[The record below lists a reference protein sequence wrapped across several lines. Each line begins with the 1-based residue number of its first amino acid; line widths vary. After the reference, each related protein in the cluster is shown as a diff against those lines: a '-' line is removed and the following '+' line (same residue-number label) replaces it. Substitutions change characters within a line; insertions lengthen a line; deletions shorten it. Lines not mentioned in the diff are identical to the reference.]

1 MRISKK
7 TKPTRICPQSPLQWN
22 HYKSLEPRR
31 IRHTK
36 LNNCRKV
43 KVLPEQSAPTIYG
56 GQAVIEGVMFGGKYV
71 NVTAVRR
78 KTGEISFLEVPK
90 EDKQWV
96 KKLRK
101 IPLVRG
107 IVSIVDSSAKG
118 SKHLNYSAEAMADD
132 EMDPEERAKQKE
144 KEESGFSLTMLLG
157 VAVVGVLS
165 FIVGKLI
172 FTLVPALLEQYLFQH
187 AFANQTL
194 HSLIE
199 GVIKIILLLG
209 YLWLMSQ
216 TPVIKRLFQYHGA
229 EHKVI
234 SAYEAGEELTPA
246 NVQKYSRLHYR
257 CGSSF
262 IILTVIVGVII
273 YSLPIFSW
281 DSIWERVYIRVLLL
295 PLVIGLSF
303 ELLRFTN
310 GVRDIPV
317 LRFLGYPGLWLQ
329 LLTTK
334 EPSDDQVEVS
344 IASFNRMRELDA
356 QLEQVGVIETP
367 VGSTLDPLKG

>member
-1 MRISKK
+1 M
-7 TKPTRICPQSPLQWN
+7 
-22 HYKSLEPRR
+22 
-31 IRHTK
+31 
-36 LNNCRKV
+36 
-43 KVLPEQSAPTIYG
+43 
-56 GQAVIEGVMFGGKYV
+56 EGVMFGGRHV

-78 KTGEISFLEVPK
+78 KSGEITFLEVPR
-90 EDKQWV
+90 EEKQWV

-101 IPLVRG
+101 IPFLRG
-107 IVSIVDSSAKG
+107 IVSIIDSSAKG

-132 EMDPEERAKQKE
+132 ELEPEERAKQKE
-144 KEESGFSLTMLLG
+144 KEESGWSLSMIIG
-157 VAVVGVLS
+157 VAAVGVLS
-165 FIVGKLI
+165 FVFGKVI
-172 FTLVPALLEQYLFQH
+172 FTLVPAVVEEFLFQD
-187 AFANQTL
+187 AFGHQSL
-194 HSLIE
+194 HSLVE
-199 GVIKIILLLG
+199 GLIKVLFLLV

-216 TPVIKRLFQYHGA
+216 TPIIKRLFQYHGA

-262 IILTVIVGVII
+262 IILTVIVGIVL

-281 DSIWERVYIRVLLL
+281 DSLWERIYIRLLLL
-295 PLVIGLSF
+295 PLVIGISF
-303 ELLRFTN
+303 ELLRLTN
-310 GVRDIPV
+310 AVRDIPV

-334 EPSDDQVEVS
+334 EPNDEQVEVS

-356 QLEQVGVIETP
+356 IVEKQGNLIETVSAP
-367 VGSTLDPLKG
+367 SSLDPVKG